1 MAWSAVVSIANSVL
15 IWIFMARWR
24 ETEVLGKFTIVMSL
38 YMLFFTICSLGLSP
52 FIINET
58 TRLQSSQNDAAK
70 GFISTTAISLLV
82 WGFVCALLMTLTG
95 FAASSSL
102 EVWTSTAI
110 LSLAMIPTGVITA
123 SEAVSI
129 SFGRTRLIAFVTTLE
144 NVLRTVIP
152 LALIYFNYELPVIFA
167 SFVFVRFTAITIY
180 AFAGRKLFSI
190 FDFDRE
196 ILKRIVKAAP
206 TFAIIT
212 ILASLNWQILAIL
225 LGRFS
230 TESETA
236 KYGVASRFLIPV
248 MIVMAS
254 YASVIQPLI
263 AQKLQDS
270 ETETGVLLSKVVRN
284 VLLVATFAGIV
295 SPFLATYVL
304 TVLFGTTYADV
315 APTLNILALT
325 VAPFCAVMIIARGLV
340 AKNLQKVD
348 LMANAVGVF
357 ISVALGSIL
366 VTRFGALGAA
376 TTQLVAFLTIALIQ
390 MGALSSAIKGFAIWR
405 TTAISFACLIL
416 ALVFIWK

>member
-1 MAWSAVVSIANSVL
+1 MAWSACVSIANSVL

-58 TRLQSSQNDAAK
+58 TRLQSSQNEAAK

-82 WGFVCALLMTLTG
+82 WGVVCALMMTLTG
-95 FAASSSL
+95 FAASSSF
-102 EVWTSTAI
+102 EVWISTAI

-129 SFGRTRLIAFVTTLE
+129 SFGRTRLIALVTTLE

-152 LALIYFNYELPVIFA
+152 LALIFFGYELPVIFA
-167 SFVFVRFTAITIY
+167 SFVFVRLTAITIY

-190 FDFDRE
+190 FDFDRKV
-196 ILKRIVKAAP
+196 LRRIIKAAP
-206 TFAIIT
+206 TFATIT

-230 TESETA
+230 TEIETA

-263 AQKLQDS
+263 AQKLRDS

-295 SPFLATYVL
+295 SPFLATHVL

-315 APTLNILALT
+315 APILNVLALT

-376 TTQLVAFLTIALIQ
+376 TTQLVAFLTI
-390 MGALSSAIKGFAIWR
+390 
-405 TTAISFACLIL
+405 
-416 ALVFIWK
+416 